1 MALFINDIVDEL
13 DISSIEGYYEKGIK
27 GYPPYHPRMMLKVL
41 TYAHCTWVRSSRKVA
56 KKIEE
61 DVAYRFLTGGSMPK
75 CRTIPESRAPPTW
88 PASFTPRLLDHQF
101 QPINKSDRNLPG
113 MSDRVPSESVI
124 QFNRNG

>member
-61 DVAYRFLTGGSMPK
+61 DVAYRFLTGVACPSAGRYRSLVL
-75 CRTIPESRAPPTW
+75 
-88 PASFTPRLLDHQF
+88 RLLG
-101 QPINKSDRNLPG
+101 LPVSLRG
-113 MSDRVPSESVI
+113 Y
-124 QFNRNG
+124 